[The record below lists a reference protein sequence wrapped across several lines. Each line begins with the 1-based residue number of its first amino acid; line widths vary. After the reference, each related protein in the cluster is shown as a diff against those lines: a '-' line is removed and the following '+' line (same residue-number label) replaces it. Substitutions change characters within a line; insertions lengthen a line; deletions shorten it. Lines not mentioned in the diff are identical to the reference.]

1 LVPSSTASSPEP
13 AIVIVHQVFKHQSL
27 LSITGRTF
35 NLKLARFAPPTS
47 QPCLICRHKKSSDP
61 SNSDDRIETLHT
73 TTTRANNDINNAVI
87 IVVIVT
93 IIFFARK

>member
-13 AIVIVHQVFKHQSL
+13 AIVSVHSSL
-27 LSITGRTF
+27 PTSKSLVNYWQDLQF
-35 NLKLARFAPPTS
+35 EARALAPPTS

-73 TTTRANNDINNAVI
+73 TTTRANNDINNAII

-93 IIFFARK
+93 IITIARK